1 MQELKKRG
9 SALIPGLFLTG
20 TDTDVG
26 KTTVA
31 VAVVRLLVAAG
42 LRVGV
47 YKPVA
52 SGVPAGTSTSDARR
66 LWEAAGRPLSLEAVC
81 PQVFSLPL
89 SPPRSAQAAGGGV
102 DERLLR
108 DGLTEWQRASDLL
121 VVEGAGGLFSPLGER
136 VLNADLARDF
146 GLPLVVVDSARLGAI
161 GRTLAT
167 VCAARASG
175 LSVAAV
181 VLSQVLP
188 DSDGEVAELSS
199 GEIARANLA
208 DIAQHMG
215 ATPVTLLPHGAAA
228 FSPPLPWH
236 QLADVRSS

>member
-52 SGVPAGTSTSDARR
+52 SGVPAGTSPSDARR
-66 LWEAAGRPLSLEAVC
+66 LWDAAGRPLSLEAVC

-89 SPPRSAQAAGGGV
+89 SPPRCAQAAGGGV

>member
-52 SGVPAGTSTSDARR
+52 SGVPAGTSPSDARR
-66 LWEAAGRPLSLEAVC
+66 LWDAAGRPLSLEAVC
-81 PQVFSLPL
+81 PQVFSLQL

>member
-1 MQELKKRG
+1 MQELKKRE

-52 SGVPAGTSTSDARR
+52 SGVPAGTSTSDAQR

-89 SPPRSAQAAGGGV
+89 SPPRSARAAGGRV

-108 DGLTEWQRASDLL
+108 DGLTAWQRASDLL

-146 GLPLVVVDSARLGAI
+146 GLPLVLVDSARLGAI

-199 GEIARANLA
+199 GGIARANLA
-208 DIAQHMG
+208 DIAQHLG
-215 ATPVTLLPHGAAA
+215 PTPVTLLPHGAAA
-228 FSPPLPWH
+228 FSPPLPWR